1 MWHRCKNNCAFLPSR
16 LARALWIEMA
26 VLKNRI
32 DFCGV
37 EARESP
43 VDRNDAVQY
52 LQFLVCIKSR
62 LARALW
68 IEIGVSAPFCAF
80 VPSRLARALWIEIN
94 KSLCCHFLF

>member
-1 MWHRCKNNCAFLPSR
+1 MDRNNYSEMTE
-16 LARALWIEMA
+16 AL
-26 VLKNRI
+26 R
-32 DFCGV
+32 DV